1 MIKKFINIVALYL
14 LLSAGKPSGS
24 LSSKDCCAPS
34 LWDEVLHIDTLKIGK
49 IPAYT
54 DTLTLLSDLG
64 APEKT
69 SVCGASGL
77 YRPEKVPLSSPIYM
91 WSYKGIDFLVNGD
104 KVNLKLVRFTEAP
117 STLRLTYPSII
128 LCHATKLEDVKKV
141 FPVSVKVSYDY
152 FDTERKE
159 TFRLVRIN
167 PREAWTDEWILRFK
181 GNKLYEVEF
190 WTP

>member
-1 MIKKFINIVALYL
+1 MIKKFINIAALYL
-14 LLSAGKPSGS
+14 LLSAGRPSEN
-24 LSSKDCCAPS
+24 LSPKDCCKPS
-34 LWDEVLHIDTLKIGK
+34 LWDEVLNIDTLKIGS

-54 DTLTLLSDLG
+54 DTLTLLSGLG

-69 SVCGASGL
+69 SICGASGL
-77 YRPEKVPLSSPIYM
+77 YRPDKFPLTNPVYM

-117 STLRLTYPSII
+117 SSLRLTYPSIT
-128 LCHATKLEDVKKV
+128 LCHTTRLEDVKKV
-141 FPVSVKVSYDY
+141 FPVSVKVSYNY
-152 FDTERKE
+152 FDPERKE